1 MRDDG
6 AWMDPSDRP
15 ILVELATHLGWV
27 TPESLSLNLPYSA
40 SHVTKRCRTFE
51 MHDLVVAHDEATAY
65 RISRLGRRLLFE
77 NTSIAEGTE
86 DGNERN
92 ATGETTL
99 EFTDETLGE

>member
-1 MRDDG
+1 MPDDV

-51 MHDLVVAHDEATAY
+51 THDLVVAHDEATAY

-77 NTSIAEGTE
+77 NASIAELAG
-86 DGNERN
+86 DGNKRN
-92 ATGETTL
+92 ADGETTL
-99 EFTDETLGE
+99 EFTDETLED